1 MNAPK
6 YLQNQVVPEQSAN
19 QTPEDEI
26 NLIEV
31 LAVLVERKGFIL
43 SVAII
48 FTLLAT
54 GYALSISPKYRATI
68 GFLMPQENFLPKSAE
83 TKSTTKIKNIISETK
98 SFLYQKFLFQIQS
111 YDLQREVFDRGKYM
125 EKFVGTP
132 NSSMGSNTAV
142 LEINSSIKLKNSLP
156 KKGSLFD
163 VPIYLEMEG
172 SRPEAMAG
180 FLNDLVE
187 TAIKNIHFN
196 DYLLDTIKQQQLS
209 EISLLTEQLEMA
221 RSMNAEEMHFD
232 VVNLNAPKWYLW
244 GSKAL
249 EKQLEALQPRVGG
262 NGDVESIRQDDGF
275 NMWESAKTNSKNFK
289 VVDIIQSSVIPTQP
303 INPNQK
309 AKIILLGV
317 IAGLLLGMVVAL
329 IQNALGSLR
338 ERQDLLFAPGIDRQE
353 NIPDEHLTNVNVG
366 KTKTASGHFEFA
378 P

>member
-1 MNAPK
+1 M
-6 YLQNQVVPEQSAN
+6 
-19 QTPEDEI
+19 
-26 NLIEV
+26 
-31 LAVLVERKGFIL
+31 
-43 SVAII
+43 
-48 FTLLAT
+48 
-54 GYALSISPKYRATI
+54 
-68 GFLMPQENFLPKSAE
+68 
-83 TKSTTKIKNIISETK
+83 
-98 SFLYQKFLFQIQS
+98 
-111 YDLQREVFDRGKYM
+111 
-125 EKFVGTP
+125 
-132 NSSMGSNTAV
+132 
-142 LEINSSIKLKNSLP
+142 
-156 KKGSLFD
+156 
-163 VPIYLEMEG
+163 
-172 SRPEAMAG
+172 
-180 FLNDLVE
+180 E

-353 NIPDEHLTNVNVG
+353 NIPDEHLTNVKVG

>member
-1 MNAPK
+1 MNVPK
-6 YLQNQVVPEQSAN
+6 YLHNQVVPEQSAN

-98 SFLYQKFLFQIQS
+98 SFLYQKFLVQIQS

-172 SRPEAMAG
+172 LRPEAMAG

-187 TAIKNIHFN
+187 AAIKNIHIN
-196 DYLLDTIKQQQLS
+196 DYLLDAIDQNQLDAIDQNQKQKS

-221 RSMNAEEMHFD
+221 RSMNVEEMHFGA
-232 VVNLNAPKWYLW
+232 VNSKTPKWYLY

-249 EKQLEALQPRVGG
+249 EKQLEALQAEVGS
-262 NGDVESIRQDDGF
+262 NGDVERIRQNDRF
-275 NMWESAKTNSKNFK
+275 KMWESAKTSLRNLN
-289 VVDIIQSSVIPTQP
+289 VVNIFQPGVTPIQP
-303 INPNQK
+303 IKPHQK
-309 AKIILLGV
+309 AKIILMGMM
-317 IAGLLLGMVVAL
+317 AGLLFGGIIAL
-329 IQNALGSLR
+329 ILSALGAVQKR
-338 ERQDLLFAPGIDRQE
+338 EGLLFTSEID
-353 NIPDEHLTNVNVG
+353 
-366 KTKTASGHFEFA
+366 S
-378 P
+378 